1 MSEVTPHL
9 QLSVE
14 RFLYE
19 EASLLDRR
27 EYRSWLALF
36 TEDLRYRMPART
48 NHHERA
54 VGAEP
59 AAGDVATFFDETRLT
74 LAQRIKRLESGKAW
88 AEMPPSRTRH
98 CVSNVYLKPAD
109 VTGEWIVECC
119 FLLYRSRLERQV
131 DLFVGQRI
139 DRLRP
144 DAGPT
149 RWKIADRLILLDQAT
164 LLANNLSIFF

>member
-1 MSEVTPHL
+1 MSPVTAEL
-9 QLSVE
+9 QFRVE

-27 EYRSWLALF
+27 EYRAWLALF
-36 TEDLRYRMPART
+36 TEDLRYRMPARS
-48 NHHERA
+48 NYHERA

-59 AAGDVATFFDETRLT
+59 AEGGVATFFDETRST
-74 LAQRIKRLESGKAW
+74 LAQRIKRLETGKAW
-88 AEMPPSRTRH
+88 AEMPPSRTRR
-98 CVSNVYLKPAD
+98 VVTNVILKPAD
-109 VTGEWIVECC
+109 VAGEWDVECC

-131 DLFVGQRI
+131 DVFVGQRI

-144 DAGPT
+144 EGES
-149 RWKIADRLILLDQAT
+149 WKIADRMIVIDQAT